1 MGVIKET
8 KEYLPLSS
16 RLRTVELRVVLLA
29 LVALEFRLAEE
40 LRWVSEVVDLWEAR
54 LGVVS
59 VILRFP
65 RIRDFVGD
73 LVFGDAKTLLRDLE
87 AY

>member
-1 MGVIKET
+1 MIRFQGHMGVIKET

-40 LRWVSEVVDLWEAR
+40 LR
-54 LGVVS
+54 
-59 VILRFP
+59 
-65 RIRDFVGD
+65 
-73 LVFGDAKTLLRDLE
+73 
-87 AY
+87 

>member
-1 MGVIKET
+1 M
-8 KEYLPLSS
+8 
-16 RLRTVELRVVLLA
+16 
-29 LVALEFRLAEE
+29 
-40 LRWVSEVVDLWEAR
+40 
-54 LGVVS
+54 
-59 VILRFP
+59 ILRFP

>member
-16 RLRTVELRVVLLA
+16 RLLTVELRVVLLA

-40 LRWVSEVVDLWEAR
+40 LRWVSADVDLWEAR